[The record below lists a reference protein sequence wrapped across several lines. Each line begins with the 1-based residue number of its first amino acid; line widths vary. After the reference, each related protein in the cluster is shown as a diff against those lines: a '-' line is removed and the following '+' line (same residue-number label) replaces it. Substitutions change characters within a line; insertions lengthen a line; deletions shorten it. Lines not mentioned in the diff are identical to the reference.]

1 MKRKFWSSV
10 AMGGVLGAVASG
22 SAFGQTPAAPADGEE
37 RVRRDVIVVTAQK
50 REEDVQDVPIS
61 ISAFSAETLEEA
73 GVKDIRDLKFIT
85 PGLSFATAPQTTNT
99 RVSIRGIGTS
109 GNTAIEPS
117 VAVFVDGVY
126 VPRVGSL
133 LAGLNDVGAVEVLR
147 GPQGTLFGRNASMG
161 AINIRTSDPGKSF
174 GGQAGVLMGSF
185 GRVKGDLAVDVP
197 LSDTFRTRLAV
208 MMDTRDGYGTNV
220 LTGKDISYSETQS
233 VRLGAEWDI
242 APNLTWT
249 VKGDFQRMTGDGIPI
264 STVVKES
271 VTPAAEAN
279 WRRAL
284 DPDGTTGPLIGD
296 VPILTNTYTLTVR
309 QESEGNLNDKQYGVS
324 SELTWDLG
332 NDYTVKLI
340 SGYRDWKNAQY
351 QQSTGGFPL
360 GLTPRDGRYASE
372 SYSNELQIISPDVLG
387 GKLNYV
393 AGLYQ
398 YEEDFTIGDTRFID
412 APYCEVFVKNTRTAA
427 QLAACRAGAK
437 APSSYTDFDQ
447 NTKALAAFWQGTY
460 KITDTWDVTA
470 GARYSKDE
478 KAGLFDQRSFN
489 TQDAA
494 ATENTVLDLSQDRAT
509 YRLGTSYKPV
519 DDVMFYASWSNGF
532 KSGGFDS
539 GRNTALVGQ
548 ARKFRPETTE
558 NIEAGVKSTLL
569 QGLLVSNLAVFQT
582 KVEDYQFRTFDGVS
596 FAVRNNGSLE
606 INGAEWDLTATPTEN
621 LTVNL
626 SGTFLDSKYASFKGA
641 PGLPGKGGT
650 QDLTGARVP
659 FTSELQLNGY
669 VRYERDLSEEW
680 TMGIRT
686 DVSYISDAI
695 LSSTGDNDPMVTE
708 PEHTFVGARI
718 EFEHQPSEWVVALAG
733 QNLGNELACGVR
745 FGQPNDVNFGLR
757 NATTG
762 STLYR
767 CSLGAPRTLSLEA
780 RKRF

>member
-398 YEEDFTIGDTRFID
+398 YEKTSRSAIRASSMRPIARFLSKTPAPLLSLRPVAPAPRRRRPTRTLIRTPRRSRLSGRAPTRSLIPGMSQPAPATPRMKRPDCSTRGPSTPRMRPRQKTRFSTSRRI
-412 APYCEVFVKNTRTAA
+412 APPIV
-427 QLAACRAGAK
+427 
-437 APSSYTDFDQ
+437 S
-447 NTKALAAFWQGTY
+447 
-460 KITDTWDVTA
+460 
-470 GARYSKDE
+470 ARPIS
-478 KAGLFDQRSFN
+478 
-489 TQDAA
+489 
-494 ATENTVLDLSQDRAT
+494 
-509 YRLGTSYKPV
+509 RLMT
-519 DDVMFYASWSNGF
+519 
-532 KSGGFDS
+532 
-539 GRNTALVGQ
+539 
-548 ARKFRPETTE
+548 
-558 NIEAGVKSTLL
+558 
-569 QGLLVSNLAVFQT
+569 
-582 KVEDYQFRTFDGVS
+582 
-596 FAVRNNGSLE
+596 
-606 INGAEWDLTATPTEN
+606 
-621 LTVNL
+621 
-626 SGTFLDSKYASFKGA
+626 
-641 PGLPGKGGT
+641 
-650 QDLTGARVP
+650 
-659 FTSELQLNGY
+659 
-669 VRYERDLSEEW
+669 
-680 TMGIRT
+680 
-686 DVSYISDAI
+686 
-695 LSSTGDNDPMVTE
+695 
-708 PEHTFVGARI
+708 
-718 EFEHQPSEWVVALAG
+718 
-733 QNLGNELACGVR
+733 
-745 FGQPNDVNFGLR
+745 
-757 NATTG
+757 
-762 STLYR
+762 
-767 CSLGAPRTLSLEA
+767 
-780 RKRF
+780 